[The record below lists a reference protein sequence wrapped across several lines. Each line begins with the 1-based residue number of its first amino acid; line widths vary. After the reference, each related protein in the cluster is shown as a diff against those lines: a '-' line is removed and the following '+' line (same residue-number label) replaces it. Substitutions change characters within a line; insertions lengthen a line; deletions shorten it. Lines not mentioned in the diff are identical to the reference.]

1 MEKNKKSFKAN
12 VKKRTF
18 GVKMIH
24 ILYIIIIILVSILS
38 YNTGCNVATI
48 EFLRDQK
55 KLSNK
60 SNKKD
65 ET

>member
-1 MEKNKKSFKAN
+1 
-12 VKKRTF
+12 
-18 GVKMIH
+18 MIH